1 MAEEIKDVTSQYMS
15 IAETA
20 LNVFEFKQGWI
31 LTNTPALPRADYEE
45 RMTKSIITPELIQIL
60 RYIYRY
66 TFADRDTIIKQ
77 SYLFKKEGSFQNVII
92 EPNWLKKQLDKLVH
106 LGLVNRRTFI
116 DEVDFRKLTN
126 SGQDMRINW
135 SSSDKLSCYC
145 LTDRGAGFFKRQTEC
160 TGFIEET
167 LFTTSP
173 VEVIRRLTTN
183 AVTTR
188 VARNFFGLGEILY
201 CTPSRFGHSFK
212 REIIYGSM
220 TTSDNREIVVFEPV
234 MQYRDTLIQS
244 TEELAQHFTARAEFL
259 LSAVSDLKE
268 KNEGMKITLC
278 FIFAAKSEI
287 RLACDIYAQVLEKT
301 DELLFTNEPLTRS
314 LLDKPSA
321 PAPFFRATR
330 TPKED
335 GTYALNIRQ
344 TFPDFLKR
352 PK

>member
-1 MAEEIKDVTSQYMS
+1 MAEEIKDYTASYMS
-15 IAETA
+15 IAESA
-20 LNVFEFKQGWI
+20 PRYYEFNQGWI

-45 RMTKSIITPELIQIL
+45 RMTKSVVTPELVQIL

-77 SYLFKKEGSFQNVII
+77 AYLFRKEGSFQNVII

-106 LGLVNRRTFI
+106 LGLVNRRTFV
-116 DEVDFRKLTN
+116 DEVEYRKITN
-126 SGQDMRINW
+126 KGQDQRINW
-135 SSSDKLSCYC
+135 ASSDKLTCYC

-160 TGFIEET
+160 TGFIEES

-173 VEVIRRLTTN
+173 VEVIRRLTVN

-188 VARNFFGLGEILY
+188 TARNFFGLGEINY
-201 CTPSRFGHSFK
+201 CKPSRFGHAFK

-220 TTSDNREIVVFEPV
+220 TTADNREMVIFEPV

-244 TEELAQHFTARAEFL
+244 EEELAQHFEARAEFL
-259 LSAVSDLKE
+259 KGAVSALKE
-268 KNEGMKITLC
+268 KNEDMKITLC

-301 DELLFTNEPLTRS
+301 DELLFTNEPLIRHLT
-314 LLDKPSA
+314 DKPNA

-330 TPKED
+330 VGRED
-335 GTYALNIRQ
+335 GSYLLNIKQ
-344 TFPDFLKR
+344 IFPEFLKR
-352 PK
+352 PE